1 MRTVSYPSDLTG
13 FQWSLI
19 KPHLPVY
26 PGGRPRK
33 TDLRDV
39 VDAIFYILRTGC
51 QWRYL
56 PKDFPPKSTVWRYFN
71 QWRHNGTLETIHDLL
86 RRKVRAAEKPYSP
99 RTSAS
104 VDSQSVDTTSG
115 GEQRGRD
122 NAKNVDG
129 RKRHIVVDSMG
140 LLMAVLVTAASIDDA
155 KAAAELF
162 ARLDGQPMS
171 HVKRMYADSK
181 YHNFI
186 LYEWVE
192 TNAAWELNIVQRPKD
207 AVGWVLLPIRWTVE
221 RTFAWLGRCRRLSKD
236 REKSVRSSEA
246 FVKLAMIHLMLNRL
260 APKKRMPSST
270 IVRRHKPTCGTDT
283 YTMDS
288 LISSSGPLKSSGTTS
303 RPSSCP
309 ASSTPPGW
317 ALPDDR
323 RGNEPGDRPVD
334 LGDGHAL
341 AGDETVNEFRR
352 VGLCFLKEDRG
363 HPAVS
368 EGPWSLRRFCRR
380 SPVGAHHEPVLALPH
395 NRTRSLGVVG
405 RTEFIPLLRRRSM
418 GSLKRNQRNGKHGM
432 NSVLR
437 RSHLGG
443 ARQLVCNHGQTGVA
457 APSEHGRLP
466 PVLSCAHELA
476 GAREFVHR
484 RNEDGSERLA
494 AQGDELRVHE

>member
-1 MRTVSYPSDLTG
+1 MATQRHPRNHPRPTSPQG
-13 FQWSLI
+13 
-19 KPHLPVY
+19 PR
-26 PGGRPRK
+26 GGEA
-33 TDLRDV
+33 L
-39 VDAIFYILRTGC
+39 
-51 QWRYL
+51 
-56 PKDFPPKSTVWRYFN
+56 
-71 QWRHNGTLETIHDLL
+71 
-86 RRKVRAAEKPYSP
+86 SP

-260 APKKRMPSST
+260 AKKRMPSST

-283 YTMDS
+283 KPGTVCCHSNSRNAIPRMYRSGVGWRCPCSQSKIDWNSPDS
-288 LISSSGPLKSSGTTS
+288 GLIKTTALNTARTGSISAFQLDQQFGSFGFGSGLSHDFAAVH
-303 RPSSCP
+303 RL
-309 ASSTPPGW
+309 
-317 ALPDDR
+317 ALAF
-323 RGNEPGDRPVD
+323 
-334 LGDGHAL
+334 GHA
-341 AGDETVNEFRR
+341 
-352 VGLCFLKEDRG
+352 
-363 HPAVS
+363 
-368 EGPWSLRRFCRR
+368 CRTIR
-380 SPVGAHHEPVLALPH
+380 
-395 NRTRSLGVVG
+395 
-405 RTEFIPLLRRRSM
+405 
-418 GSLKRNQRNGKHGM
+418 
-432 NSVLR
+432 
-437 RSHLGG
+437 
-443 ARQLVCNHGQTGVA
+443 
-457 APSEHGRLP
+457 
-466 PVLSCAHELA
+466 
-476 GAREFVHR
+476 
-484 RNEDGSERLA
+484 
-494 AQGDELRVHE
+494 